1 MLSPVLEPE
10 IYTML
15 LAGLGLTG
23 FMVRRKK

>member
-1 MLSPVLEPE
+1 MEPE